1 MTEENQ
7 MSRDEVPSAEYQF
20 SKRQIIWGLVAIFA
34 VYGTMSFIVQTLTIA
49 RPKIAADLN
58 GMSLYAWSVS
68 IPGLVGVL
76 VSLIFGKFSDMYG
89 RRIMLMVS
97 LTASFV
103 GTVLSAI
110 SPNFI
115 FLIAVSAVAFLGA
128 GAMMPLVFAVV
139 GDLFPPSE
147 RSKWIGLLNIPVGI
161 CALIGP
167 TLGGFVVD
175 TLNWRYLYWMSIP
188 LLAVCLITVPIGIPS
203 LLNRDSSRKI
213 DWKGCVFVAIA
224 SSTTIIGFSFAGTT
238 YSWLSAPIIGLLG
251 FSLVCWIIFLRVES
265 NAKEPV
271 LDPIVLRNRSFITV
285 ALATFFSFFGMM
297 GMMMYF
303 PMFLQGVQGISTM
316 RSGQIIT
323 PNGVLMAF
331 IGVPVGYIIARRN
344 CIKQLYVIGYAIGT
358 LIMFGMVFFNADTPI
373 VLSLAVSILAGLGMG
388 AFPTIN
394 TVVVQNAVPKRLM
407 GAAMGAFFFFFSMGM
422 TISPAILGSAMN
434 ATYAKAISQ
443 SLPEGMKE
451 VADEKIMDALD
462 DPRVLLSESAMEDLE
477 KAIRGMG
484 DNGQQLFQQTVEA
497 IRYSLV
503 KGLRSIFWISAIT
516 MLLAFLLICTLP
528 SNPIAGDN

>member
-1 MTEENQ
+1 
-7 MSRDEVPSAEYQF
+7 MSQDGVQPAEYQF
-20 SKRQIIWGLVAIFA
+20 SKRQILWGLVAVFA
-34 VYGTMSFIVQTLTIA
+34 VYGTMSFIVQTGTIA

-58 GMSLYAWSVS
+58 GMPLYAWSVS

-89 RRIMLMVS
+89 RRVMLMIS

-103 GTVLSAI
+103 GTILSAL

-115 FLIAVSAVAFLGA
+115 FLIVVTAVAFLGA
-128 GAMMPLVFAVV
+128 GAMMPLVFAVI

-147 RSKWIGLLNIPVGI
+147 RSKWVGLLNIPVGI

-175 TLNWRYLYWMSIP
+175 NLNWRYLYWMTVP
-188 LLAVCLITVPIGIPS
+188 LLAICLITVPIGVPS
-203 LLNRDSSRKI
+203 LMNRDSGRKI
-213 DWKGCVFVAIA
+213 DVKGCILVAIA
-224 SSTTIIGFSFAGTT
+224 SSTTILGFSFTSI
-238 YSWLSAPIIGLLG
+238 YPWLSTPIIGLLG
-251 FSLVCWIIFLRVES
+251 FSLAFWIIFLRAES

-271 LDPIVLRNRSFITV
+271 LDLIVLRNRSFLTV
-285 ALATFFSFFGMM
+285 AVALFLSFFGLTA
-297 GMMMYF
+297 MMMYF

-323 PNGVLMAF
+323 PNGLLMAF
-331 IGVPVGYIIARRN
+331 IGVPVGYIIAKRN

-358 LIMFGMVFFNADTPI
+358 LIMFGMIFFNADTPI
-373 VLSLAVSILAGLGMG
+373 VLSIAVSVLAGLGMG

-407 GAAMGAFFFFFSMGM
+407 GAAMGAFFFFFNMGM

-434 ATYAKAISQ
+434 ITYAKAISQ
-443 SLPEGMKE
+443 SLPEGMRGIT
-451 VADEKIMDALD
+451 DEKIMDALD

-477 KAIRGMG
+477 KAILGMG
-484 DNGQQLFQQTVEA
+484 DNGQQLFQETIEA

-516 MLLAFLLICTLP
+516 MLFAFLLICTLP
-528 SNPIAGDN
+528 SNPAAGDEQKIIQ